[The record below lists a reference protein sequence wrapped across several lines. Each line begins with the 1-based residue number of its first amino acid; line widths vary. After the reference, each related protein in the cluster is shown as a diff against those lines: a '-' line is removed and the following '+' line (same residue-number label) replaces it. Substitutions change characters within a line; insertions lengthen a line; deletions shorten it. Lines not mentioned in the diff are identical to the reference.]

1 MSRKSTHPWLNE
13 RCRNA
18 LMQKNN
24 AEGTDRFEAER
35 LRCIQVLGEERA
47 AYVESIKLKLQNLRR
62 HSKQWWRIN
71 RELLRKKAS
80 MSSIPTLRDE
90 SGWLT
95 DAKREAD
102 AFACTFSDKAKLPP
116 EVVDTP
122 FFGSPENQFDEIVVF
137 RSRACKKLLKK
148 LDESKATGNDNISAV
163 ILKKLAACISMP
175 FTIVCRRLFYDGCWP
190 TIWKFHL
197 VVPIFK
203 KGAAFKP
210 GNYRGV
216 HLTTI
221 LSKIEEKLI
230 CA

>member
-1 MSRKSTHPWLNE
+1 
-13 RCRNA
+13 
-18 LMQKNN
+18 MQK
-24 AEGTDRFEAER
+24 
-35 LRCIQVLGEERA
+35 
-47 AYVESIKLKLQNLRR
+47 
-62 HSKQWWRIN
+62 
-71 RELLRKKAS
+71 KKAD
-80 MSSIPTLRDE
+80 IFARTL
-90 SGWLT
+90 
-95 DAKREAD
+95 
-102 AFACTFSDKAKLPP
+102 SDKAKLPP

-122 FFGSPENQFDEIVVF
+122 FCGSPENQFDEIVVF
-137 RSRACKKLLKK
+137 RSRACKKLLAT

-163 ILKKLAACISMP
+163 ILKKLVACIAIP
-175 FTIVCRRLFYDGCWP
+175 FTIVCRRLFCEGWWP

-221 LSKIEEKLI
+221 LSKIAEKLI